1 MTNFRFISDE
11 QIRIAVERDK
21 KELDICI
28 EHQAC
33 KSALV
38 LAGSIIEAILV
49 DYFLAFPRSNTTSGQ
64 VLKETLS
71 NLIDWAEQDHLISK
85 STKEISTVIR
95 GYRNLIH
102 PGKEYR
108 LKEKVDSN
116 SATVAASLVE
126 MVTQEIAE
134 NYAKRL
140 GYTAEQAIKKVRLDP
155 SCASLFPHIISKM
168 AMVERIKLFKSIPDT
183 CVYDDT
189 LYGEAIESLI
199 KLHQV
204 LKRNIPEEI
213 LKSETKQVYD
223 CIHNSSKREALF
235 LLRFFNQDLN
245 LLEVDQKQS
254 VISYLFSI
262 LETGDVDDLEIL
274 YDWHIFMPI
283 GRQLDE
289 NGPER
294 LKKVVFSRLP
304 YTQTEGSEEFLKLF
318 CEHVLNEVRFEIT
331 ETLVQSLREADYY
344 SGALSWANYIEN
356 NRPIPF

>member
-1 MTNFRFISDE
+1 MTKFRFISDE

-49 DYFLAFPRSNTTSGQ
+49 DYFLAFPRLNTTPEQ

-71 NLIDWAEQDHLISK
+71 NLIDWAEQDRLISK

-108 LKEKVDSN
+108 LKEKVDIHSAIVASN
-116 SATVAASLVE
+116 LVE
-126 MVTQEIAE
+126 IVTQEIAE

-140 GYTAEQAIKKVRLDP
+140 GYTAEQAINKVQIDP
-155 SCASLFPHIISKM
+155 SCISLFPHIISKM
-168 AMVERIKLFKSIPDT
+168 AKVERVKLFKSIPEVCSNDYNIT
-183 CVYDDT
+183 ETIV
-189 LYGEAIESLI
+189 ESFI

-204 LKRNIPEEI
+204 LKIDIPQEI
-213 LKSETKQVYD
+213 LISEAQRVYAY
-223 CIHNSSKREALF
+223 IHNSTKRDALF
-235 LLRFFNQDLN
+235 FLRFFNEDLN
-245 LLEVDQKQS
+245 LLETDQKES

-274 YDWHIFMPI
+274 YEWHIFMPV
-283 GRQLDE
+283 GRQLGE
-289 NGPER
+289 KGVER
-294 LKKVVFSRLP
+294 LKKTVFRRLQNAP
-304 YTQTEGSEEFLKLF
+304 TEGSREFLQLF
-318 CEHVLNEVRFEIT
+318 CEHVLNEVSFDDSEI
-331 ETLVQSLREADYY
+331 LIKSLRDAKYFPA
-344 SGALSWANYIEN
+344 SSQWASYIEQ

>member
-49 DYFLAFPRSNTTSGQ
+49 DYFLAFPRSNTTSEQ

-108 LKEKVDSN
+108 LKEKVDIN
-116 SATVAASLVE
+116 SATVAAKLVE
-126 MVTQEIAE
+126 IVTQEIAE

-140 GYTAEQAIKKVRLDP
+140 GYTAEQAVNKVKLDP
-155 SCASLFPHIISKM
+155 SCVSLFPHIISKM
-168 AMVERIKLFKSIPDT
+168 ARIERIKLFKSIPDD
-183 CVYDDT
+183 CAYDDNI
-189 LYGEAIESLI
+189 YGETVESFI
-199 KLHQV
+199 KLHQS
-204 LKRNIPEEI
+204 LKGNIPEEI
-213 LKSETKQVYD
+213 LNSEVQQVYER
-223 CIHNSSKREALF
+223 IHNSSRRDALF
-235 LLRFFNQDLN
+235 FLRFFNDDLN
-245 LLEVDQKQS
+245 LLEPDQKES

-262 LETGDVDDLEIL
+262 LEKGNSDDLDIL
-274 YDWHIFMPI
+274 YDWRIFTPVGKQFTEKDLEKLKNI
-283 GRQLDE
+283 VFR
-289 NGPER
+289 R
-294 LKKVVFSRLP
+294 LQNSSNEGNKEFLRVFSE
-304 YTQTEGSEEFLKLF
+304 Q
-318 CEHVLNEVRFEIT
+318 VLSSVSYKDCG
-331 ETLVQSLREADYY
+331 TLIAKIREAKYLRLA
-344 SGALSWANYIEN
+344 SEWADYIEQN
-356 NRPIPF
+356 QEFPF